1 MNAAGLAQRSL
12 APVKTSAIG
21 HSLAF
26 EEHLTASGVA
36 SRTTHLVP
44 PILRVSPA
52 GVACGSYNYQNA
64 TLYWCGA
71 ALTMRLRDVGTV
83 HLDELSSI
91 RQRDCRYNSG
101 LEIRLPSGSL

>member
-52 GVACGSYNYQNA
+52 GVACGSYNCQKS
-64 TLYWCGA
+64 TLYKFLEVQRLGLM
-71 ALTMRLRDVGTV
+71 ALPVVARASITTPFACN
-83 HLDELSSI
+83 LS
-91 RQRDCRYNSG
+91 Q
-101 LEIRLPSGSL
+101 

>member
-64 TLYWCGA
+64 TLYGS
-71 ALTMRLRDVGTV
+71 RV
-83 HLDELSSI
+83 
-91 RQRDCRYNSG
+91 RQCIYAYLYGRCEDTPCARTND
-101 LEIRLPSGSL
+101 LCPSY